1 MPLQRRPPRQSGR
14 AAHVLYNLVTA
25 NLGLSPR
32 MARARTADV
41 ESAFELGE
49 QGLPKV
55 LSAPSRRH
63 FSSAGYRALYVW
75 KNWACP
81 AASWPTS
88 SRLRTGTGD
97 LPPTLRV
104 VAGPQDPAVDQPG
117 RRRHLGQ
124 DGRRIMLTGAVE
136 DPGQKLRPVPW
147 REAAP
152 FLVQERA
159 PLRPGQVPLNEGKH
173 LAFLVR
179 QVI

>member
-1 MPLQRRPPRQSGR
+1 MWKVPLNWESRAYRRSRP
-14 AAHVLYNLVTA
+14 
-25 NLGLSPR
+25 
-32 MARARTADV
+32 
-41 ESAFELGE
+41 
-49 QGLPKV
+49 LPAEGTFPV
-55 LSAPSRRH
+55 QDT
-63 FSSAGYRALYVW
+63 ALYVW

-124 DGRRIMLTGAVE
+124 HGRRILLTGAVE

-152 FLVQERA
+152 FLV
-159 PLRPGQVPLNEGKH
+159 
-173 LAFLVR
+173 
-179 QVI
+179 